1 MKYIFVIAILFS
13 VLVVKAQDRYFTKSG
28 KITFFSKASLEDI
41 EASHRSV
48 SCVLDTKTGA
58 VQFAVLM
65 KGFEFRKALMQ
76 EHFNENYVESDKFPN
91 GSFKGEISNNSS
103 INYQKDGVYPAQVK
117 GKLTIHG
124 ETKDVSTEGK
134 VEVRSGKVQLISEFN
149 IALADYKISV
159 PAVVKDKV
167 AQTIKISVDCLL
179 EPLK

>member
-1 MKYIFVIAILFS
+1 MKYLFLVAAIALS
-13 VLVVKAQDRYFTKSG
+13 LAAESQDRFFTKTG
-28 KITFFSKASLEDI
+28 KITFYSKASLEDI
-41 EASHRSV
+41 EANHRSA
-48 SCVLDTKTGA
+48 SCVLDVKSGA

-103 INYQKDGVYPAQVK
+103 INYQKEGVYPATVK

-124 ETKDVSTEGK
+124 ETKDVTTEGK
-134 VEVRSGKVQLISEFN
+134 VILKGGKLQLVSDFD

>member
-1 MKYIFVIAILFS
+1 MKYVFLIAILCS
-13 VLVVKAQDRYFTKSG
+13 VGIVNAQDRYFTKSG
-28 KITFFSKASLEDI
+28 KITFYSKASLEDI
-41 EASHRSV
+41 EANHRSV
-48 SCVLDTKTGA
+48 SCVLDTKNGA

-65 KGFEFRKALMQ
+65 KGFEFKKALMQ

-124 ETKDVSTEGK
+124 ETKDVTTEGK
-134 VEVRSGKVQLISEFN
+134 VEVKGGKIQLISDFN

-167 AQTIKISVDCLL
+167 AQTIKITVDCLL

>member
-1 MKYIFVIAILFS
+1 MRFVLLLLIFGYVANAS
-13 VLVVKAQDRYFTKSG
+13 AQNRYFTKSG
-28 KITFFSKASLEDI
+28 KINFYSKTSLEDI
-41 EASHRSV
+41 EANHRSV

-91 GSFKGEISNNSS
+91 GAFKGEVINNSS
-103 INYQKDGVYPAQVK
+103 INYQKDGTYPAQVK

-124 ETKDVSTEGK
+124 ETKDVSTTGK
-134 VEVRSGKVQLISEFN
+134 IEVQGGKIQLLSDFN
-149 IALADYKISV
+149 ISLSDYKISV

-167 AQTIKISVDCLL
+167 SQTIQISVDCLL